1 MQQLAF
7 TIDERLQERMTR
19 AEMTH
24 LQVVVFSRMP
34 GAATALHKIRSC
46 DCDPVAP
53 CASRSCKIQRRPQD
67 HSKRIH
73 IQEQKWKSQNP
84 ARWKRRLPILPEGA
98 TSRCRHEVRWMPFCR
113 HSTMF
118 SRHTKQKT
126 GNGTDRSQGPIP
138 KEWPWH
144 ISRKVSDQDWICA
157 AWKRMKSIKDG
168 WWRLVSSRSLMVCCE
183 ATHKS
188 SCTMRWKAVKV

>member
-98 TSRCRHEVRWMPFCR
+98 TSRCRHEVRSADTVPCFLGIP
-113 HSTMF
+113 SKKLETAQTVAKGQF
-118 SRHTKQKT
+118 QKSDPDTYLAKSVTRT
-126 GNGTDRSQGPIP
+126 GFAQPGKG
-138 KEWPWH
+138 W
-144 ISRKVSDQDWICA
+144 KVS
-157 AWKRMKSIKDG
+157 RMDDG
-168 WWRLVSSRSLMVCCE
+168 GWFQVDP
-183 ATHKS
+183 
-188 SCTMRWKAVKV
+188 